1 MKSLLLLLAFFL
13 SIFSVQAHTLGYEN
27 TLPRHWK
34 LNTSQTEVL
43 GYLLMVKN
51 NRVAIETPNH
61 TIMHIPMVDFS
72 KPDQQYIEAR
82 YAKIKAQNPNTVST
96 SSTNHLFTTK
106 TVAILIALLLGG
118 FLVYKIPV
126 PSMKKFA
133 YPILGSGVLFTLFS
147 FGAHEMKLRQLTTSL
162 GFLDST
168 FAPFTPNVH
177 TFSDS
182 NYYYVES
189 QGIPAT
195 HGMMVGISN
204 HGWQQQVPIPQCYLG
219 NNAWPIPLHP
229 VLATNPIP
237 VDTIHFT
244 RGAIAIA
251 ANGVPIFNVHT
262 NTGVDSYIDGQLDDF
277 GGHCGRADD
286 YHYHIAP
293 LHLYNYTLPSLPI
306 AMALDGFAVYGSVE
320 PDGSAMQ
327 ALDANH
333 GHTSSTGGYHYHG
346 TTTAPYMIARMAGEV
361 TEDATHQLIPQA
373 AAQPVRPGLT
383 PLAGAL
389 ITACTPNANQNGY
402 TLVYTLAGITDSVVY
417 SWDASGHYTFKFY
430 TASGVSTSNYNG
442 FVPCKMPFATALT
455 EPLLTSTVF
464 IYPNPASHQL
474 FVNYPSQPIEGF
486 REISLLDAQGRRV
499 YASPILQK
507 EIDISRLSAGIYF
520 FCLEAT
526 TPLIQRF
533 QVR

>member
-1 MKSLLLLLAFFL
+1 MKSILLLLTFCL
-13 SIFSVQAHTLGYEN
+13 SIFSVQAHTIGYEN
-27 TLPRHWK
+27 TLPRHWN
-34 LNTSQTEVL
+34 LNTTPNEVI
-43 GYLLMVKN
+43 GYFLMVKD
-51 NRVAIETPNH
+51 NRVAIEAPDH
-61 TIMHIPMVDFS
+61 SILHIPLADFS
-72 KPDQQYIEAR
+72 KTDQQYIEGR
-82 YAKIKAQNPNTVST
+82 YAKIVAQNPNTAST
-96 SSTNHLFTTK
+96 TNIDNSFTPK
-106 TVAILIALLLGG
+106 MMAILMTLLLAV
-118 FLVYKIPV
+118 LYIYRLPTHSVKQY
-126 PSMKKFA
+126 A
-133 YPILGSGVLFTLFS
+133 YPMLGTGILFTLFS
-147 FGAHEMKLRQLTTSL
+147 FGIHEMKTRQISTSL

-168 FAPFTPNVH
+168 FAPFAPNVH

-219 NNAWPIPLHP
+219 ANAWPIPLHP
-229 VLATNPIP
+229 VMAINPIP

-262 NTGVDSYIDGQLDDF
+262 NTGVDSYVDGQLDNF

-306 AMALDGFAVYGSVE
+306 AMGLDGFAVYGSVE
-320 PDGSAMQ
+320 PDGSAML

-333 GHTSSTGGYHYHG
+333 GHTGSNGVYHYHG
-346 TTTAPYMIARMAGEV
+346 TPSAPYMIARMAGEV
-361 TEDATHQLIPQA
+361 TEDTTHQLIPQA
-373 AAQPVRPGLT
+373 AAHPVRPGLT

-402 TLVYTLAGITDSVVY
+402 TVVYTLAGVTDSVVY
-417 SWDASGHYTFKFY
+417 SWDATGHYTFHFY
-430 TASGVSTSNYNG
+430 TASGSTTSNYNG
-442 FVPCKMPFATALT
+442 FVPCKLPFASAVT

-464 IYPNPASHQL
+464 IYPNPASDQL
-474 FVNYPSQPIEGF
+474 SIQYPAQPIEGF
-486 REISLLDAQGRRV
+486 REISILDAQGRKV
-499 YASPILQK
+499 YSSQSLQTD
-507 EIDISRLSAGIYF
+507 IDIHRLSDGVYYF
-520 FCLEAT
+520 SLQAQ

-533 QVR
+533 VVR